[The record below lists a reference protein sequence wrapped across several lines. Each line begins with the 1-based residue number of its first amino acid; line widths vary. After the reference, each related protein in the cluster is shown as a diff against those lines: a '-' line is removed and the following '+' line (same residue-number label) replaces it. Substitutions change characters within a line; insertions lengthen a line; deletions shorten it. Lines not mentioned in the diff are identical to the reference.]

1 MRKVSHFPYRLT
13 NYIYPIVNGH
23 HLTDETLV
31 NSLHCLTFGEFK
43 RTQLVQLL
51 SKTKLMPTQQPL
63 IMKKADYMMAPLG
76 IECYGVGIPNQRGE
90 NRNTSFP

>member
-43 RTQLVQLL
+43 RT
-51 SKTKLMPTQQPL
+51 
-63 IMKKADYMMAPLG
+63 
-76 IECYGVGIPNQRGE
+76 
-90 NRNTSFP
+90 